1 MRPAAADAN
10 RDPDRNP
17 GATDA
22 DSNTYAATAYPNA
35 DTYSGATNANADR
48 YANANADRYAN
59 ANADCYANANADRYA
74 NANADRYANT
84 YANTGC
90 SLDCLRYISR
100 IEYRRDSDRRRWRR
114 AYRIYNRMGDA
125 GRLQYIRVE
134 PGLPK
139 FLLG

>member
-1 MRPAAADAN
+1 MR
-10 RDPDRNP
+10 R
-17 GATDA
+17 AT
-22 DSNTYAATAYPNA
+22 
-35 DTYSGATNANADR
+35 
-48 YANANADRYAN
+48 AN
-59 ANADCYANANADRYA
+59 ANADCYANAERDANANADCDANADADRYA
-74 NANADRYANT
+74 NANPNT
-84 YANTGC
+84 HANTGC
-90 SLDCLRYISR
+90 SIDCLRYISR

>member
-48 YANANADRYAN
+48 YANANAD
-59 ANADCYANANADRYA
+59 CYANANADRYA
-74 NANADRYANT
+74 NA

-125 GRLQYIRVE
+125 G
-134 PGLPK
+134 
-139 FLLG
+139 